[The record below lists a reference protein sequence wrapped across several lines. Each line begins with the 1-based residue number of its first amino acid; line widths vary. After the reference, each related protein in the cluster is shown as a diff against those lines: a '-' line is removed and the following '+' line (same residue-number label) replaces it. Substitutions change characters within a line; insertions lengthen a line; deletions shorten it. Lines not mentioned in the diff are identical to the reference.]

1 MGQCEDH
8 VQVARRKQLSSTRS
22 DPTFPSSGLTLR
34 AMAIAAAVIGDG
46 GTMSAAGALIEMTAE
61 CGGTTPL
68 NGPQHFDMLPT
79 EPVGVSF
86 AESLSCSAD
95 DIGHLQRR
103 PTHLFLADWLVVDR

>member
-1 MGQCEDH
+1 
-8 VQVARRKQLSSTRS
+8 
-22 DPTFPSSGLTLR
+22 SGL
-34 AMAIAAAVIGDG
+34 VEV
-46 GTMSAAGALIEMTAE
+46 AGAMLKGCFQSIAELAARNFLQHCLGLEVVASGSAPERVGSDVEMTAE